1 MQIISFKY
9 TGLFKRG
16 LWLTAAAL
24 MAFVA
29 SPRVF
34 DGSLWRDPAP
44 SLIAPAILGAFLLY
58 FLAKMQILRLAD
70 EVMDCS
76 DHLKV
81 RRGRTE
87 LAIPISNIASA
98 EVSTFSGI
106 HRICVYLREPA
117 MFGARLEFLPQASLW
132 SDLPAL
138 KRLAQGLAERANSLK
153 GPTNQPREVFSHRHA
168 SNLK

>member
-1 MQIISFKY
+1 MLISFRD
-9 TGLFKRG
+9 TALFKRG
-16 LWLTAAAL
+16 IWLTAAAL
-24 MAFVA
+24 MIFMTA
-29 SPRVF
+29 PRVL

-44 SLIAPAILGAFLLY
+44 SAAAPAILGSFLLY
-58 FLAKMQILRLAD
+58 FLMKMQILRLAD

-87 LAIPISNIASA
+87 LSIPMSNIASV

-106 HRICVYLREPA
+106 HRICVHLLQPA
-117 MFGARLEFLPQASLW
+117 AKLGARIEFLPQASLW

-138 KRLAQGLAERANSLK
+138 KRLALSLAERANSLK
-153 GPTNQPREVFSHRHA
+153 GPAN
-168 SNLK
+168 

>member
-16 LWLTAAAL
+16 IWLTAAAL
-24 MAFVA
+24 LFFVA
-29 SPRVF
+29 APRVL
-34 DGSLWRDPAP
+34 DGGLWRDPAP
-44 SLIAPAILGAFLLY
+44 SVISPAILASFLVY
-58 FLAKMQILRLAD
+58 FLVKMQILRLAD

-87 LAIPISNIASA
+87 LAIPISNIANA

-106 HRICVYLREPA
+106 HRICVRLLQPTKL
-117 MFGARLEFLPQASLW
+117 GARIEFLPQASLW

-138 KRLAQGLAERANSLK
+138 RRLALSLAERANSLK
-153 GPTNQPREVFSHRHA
+153 GPA
-168 SNLK
+168 S